1 MLLPVATEFDEEN
14 NTLFAETDEL
24 GTYCVLDMEVLLQ
37 TFGVN
42 PDGSQT
48 EQVEMQMYAGVNDG
62 YNICFIIDI
71 RKDVITDEQL
81 ENIKNEIIAFMSNAE
96 DNNKR
101 IGITICVQANSDLG
115 EDSQSCEYVGYY
127 TSSEELRIALD
138 EINLVNYVGT
148 EDKADVDFNCLV
160 VSDGVKMMSYQS
172 RGTNNYI
179 FDIYSISYSFF
190 NRSGFAEN
198 EQAIIEKMPH
208 QLVSI

>member
-48 EQVEMQMYAGVNDG
+48 EQVEKQMYAGVNDG
-62 YNICFIIDI
+62 YNICFIIDT
-71 RKDVITDEQL
+71 RKGVITEDQL

-115 EDSQSCEYVGYY
+115 RF
-127 TSSEELRIALD
+127 SEL
-138 EINLVNYVGT
+138 
-148 EDKADVDFNCLV
+148 
-160 VSDGVKMMSYQS
+160 
-172 RGTNNYI
+172 
-179 FDIYSISYSFF
+179 
-190 NRSGFAEN
+190 
-198 EQAIIEKMPH
+198 
-208 QLVSI
+208 